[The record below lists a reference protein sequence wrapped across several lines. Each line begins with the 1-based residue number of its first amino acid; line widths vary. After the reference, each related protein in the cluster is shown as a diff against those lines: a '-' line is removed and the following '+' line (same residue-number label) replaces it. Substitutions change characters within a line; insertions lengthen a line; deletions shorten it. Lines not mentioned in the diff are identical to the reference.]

1 MTIPSV
7 TAEPKHPG
15 RERTL
20 SGIRVILVDDEADG
34 RSLLAEILGMHG
46 AEVRTCESADEA
58 RAALLAERPHLIISD
73 IGMPRESGLDLMR
86 SIRAMEG
93 VKAVP
98 AIALTG
104 YDQDSLRVEALSAG
118 YDRHVAKPVD
128 PLELVLLAR
137 TLLASRRAFPTDGSI
152 SAI

>member
-1 MTIPSV
+1 MTLPSM
-7 TAEPKHPG
+7 TAEPTHENGPG
-15 RERTL
+15 SL
-20 SGIRVILVDDEADG
+20 WGVSVVLVDDEPDG
-34 RSLLAEILGMHG
+34 LELLAEVLSAHG
-46 AEVRTCESADEA
+46 ASVRCCGSADDA
-58 RAALLAERPHLIISD
+58 RAAFHSGWPQLVISD

-93 VKAVP
+93 GGTVP

-128 PLELVLLAR
+128 PFELVLLAT
-137 TLLASRRAFPTDGSI
+137 TLLASRRRAL
-152 SAI
+152 